1 MKSLKYLGILAIAC
15 VINFSFNSC
24 GDDGPTIAKPTIN
37 LTEVGHDNGHH
48 AHPGHD
54 MHLEANIQ
62 APGTIH
68 DIVVE
73 IEQVGGTTKIKEM
86 YTKGKYVGVRTPSF
100 MSTSTSRPAHH
111 WASTCFTSLSP
122 TTWGS
127 KRPFHVKSTWKR
139 VATSPT
145 AMMRRTKMSHL
156 AL

>member
-86 YTKGKYVGVRTPSF
+86 YTKGKYVGVKNTEFHEHIDIP
-100 MSTSTSRPAHH
+100 
-111 WASTCFTSLSP
+111 ASTPLGKYMLYFTVADDFGQQ
-122 TTWGS
+122 TTVSCEIDMEEGVDE
-127 KRPFHVKSTWKR
+127 PDGHDET
-139 VATSPT
+139 
-145 AMMRRTKMSHL
+145 H
-156 AL
+156 